1 MASITHFREVLKEQG
16 FQRTKFLG
24 EYLRQEDLTAAMATA
39 GCHWRERLWPPMQTI
54 WTFLVQVLHP
64 GWPCRAA
71 VAEVLA
77 EQAAAG
83 IFVKASAD
91 PSAYCQAREH
101 VPLSVYAHALR
112 TVGQTFQTKVGDA
125 YRWCGRRVWVVD
137 GSSCSMPDTPEL
149 QEAFG
154 QPDGQKKGCGF
165 PVARLVAMF
174 CWASG
179 AVLDVAIGPYR
190 SNELSLW
197 RRLWDHLQAGDVV
210 VGDRFYG
217 AYADL
222 AQLAAR
228 GCDGLFRLRG
238 ARARTL
244 DFRKG
249 KRLGKEDR
257 LFVWSRSTPCPRTIS
272 AEEFASLPPSL
283 TVRVL
288 RFHTQVKGFRSRTI
302 MVVTTLLDPVQYPLE
317 RIAAL
322 YGDRWTVELRIRD
335 VKTTLRM
342 EVLRGKSP
350 DVVRKEILMHFVAY
364 DLMRVLMWQAAQEHG
379 RPLHRLSFAGTME
392 RFHAVAPYLCLFGG
406 TPQAGVLYRLLLSWI
421 ALDVLPN
428 RPNRVEPRA
437 LKRRLKPYDL
447 LTRPRNEMRKLLLR

>member
-1 MASITHFREVLKEQG
+1 MGSIAHYREVLKTQLFEG
-16 FQRTKFLG
+16 ARVLR
-24 EYLRQEDLTAAMATA
+24 EYVRQEDLAAAMATA
-39 GCHWRERLWPPMQTI
+39 GCSWRERLWPPVQTI
-54 WTFLVQVLHP
+54 WTFLVQVVHP

-83 IFVKASAD
+83 IPVKASAD
-91 PSAYCQAREH
+91 PSAYCQARQH
-101 VPLSVYAHALR
+101 VPLSVYVQALR

-125 YRWCGRRVWVVD
+125 YRWCDRRVWVVD
-137 GSSCSMPDTPEL
+137 GSSCSMPDMPEL

-179 AVLDVAIGPYR
+179 AVLGVAVGPYR

-197 RRLWDHLQAGDVV
+197 RQLWDQLQAGDVI

-222 AQLAAR
+222 AQLVAR

-244 DFRKG
+244 DLRRG

-257 LFVWSRSTPCPRTIS
+257 LVVWSRSTPCPRTLS
-272 AEEFASLPPSL
+272 AKEFTSLPATI

-288 RFHTQVKGFRSRTI
+288 RFHTRVKGFRSHTI
-302 MVVTTLLDPVQYPLE
+302 LVVTTLLDAVQYPAE
-317 RIAAL
+317 QIAAL
-322 YGDRWTVELRIRD
+322 YGERWTVELRIRE
-335 VKTTLRM
+335 VKTTLQM
-342 EVLRGKSP
+342 EVLRGKGE
-350 DVVRKEILMHFVAY
+350 DIVRKEIVMHFLAY
-364 DLMRVLMWQAAQEHG
+364 NLIRAVMWQAAQEHG

-392 RFHAVAPYLCLFGG
+392 RFHIMAPYLCLFRG
-406 TPQAGVLYRLLLSWI
+406 TPQAVTLYRLLLSWI
-421 ALDVLPN
+421 ACDVLPR
-428 RPNRVEPRA
+428 RPNRIEPRV
-437 LKRRLKPYDL
+437 LKRRLKPYPL
-447 LTRPRNEMRKLLLR
+447 LTRPRKEMRQVLLQ